1 MVVVVVQG
9 GQRVIEST
17 YTRTEERTQKQ
28 TAPVMHHQQTQ
39 EFGGGSQHSRS
50 FSSTQQTQEFPVQQT
65 RGFPVQSP
73 PVHSAQQLTT
83 LQQQQE
89 EQTLRRRQQQ
99 MSQQAYEQRQA
110 QGTLQHSFNTSQ
122 GSDVLDD
129 GGAGGQMSQLHIDTM
144 QRSFSSQRSPSSV
157 R

>member
-1 MVVVVVQG
+1 M
-9 GQRVIEST
+9 IEST

-28 TAPVMHHQQTQ
+28 AAAGAPVMHHQQTQ
-39 EFGGGSQHSRS
+39 EFGGGGGSQHSRS

-73 PVHSAQQLTT
+73 PVHSAQQVTT